1 MLKVLFKNGMLE
13 QGNVIQIFSSRLI
26 LKTVGAGVRS
36 DFPRLNRT
44 YAYLCL
50 VIKTN

>member
-26 LKTVGAGVRS
+26 LKTVSWSRCAFRFS
-36 DFPRLNRT
+36 QAEEDI
-44 YAYLCL
+44 CL
-50 VIKTN
+50 SVLGN